1 MTHNPFKL
9 VANSTGPDMLSF
21 FEMTPDLVCI
31 AGKDGYFRDVNPA
44 VIEKLG
50 YTKEE
55 LFAQPIS
62 TLIHPDDKEITKHK
76 RAQLLKGNILVNFRN
91 RYLTKNGNIVWLE
104 WTSIYIPDKEV
115 VFAIAKDITQRKK
128 AEVEVE
134 EKYERFK
141 NLASHFKNVLETD
154 RKYIAAELHE
164 ELAQMASVIKLDIDW
179 IMENETELTDTSQ
192 ERFKHAA
199 AVCNLLVHS
208 IRRISFSMSPH
219 MIEDLGLTATLERYC
234 KEFSVLHDISCT
246 VESQYKESDLPAFIK
261 LDIFRICQDT
271 LIYAAMQQ
279 NVNNII
285 VQLQHTNRSL
295 QVTIQFEC
303 LYTNKGHDKL
313 DQIRQKA
320 AALNGQAAV
329 ENSESETFVQVT
341 LPV

>member
-1 MTHNPFKL
+1 MGNNPLKL
-9 VANSTGPDMLSF
+9 IPDSAGPDMLSF

-31 AGKDGYFRDVNPA
+31 ADKDGYFRDVNPA

-55 LFAQPIS
+55 LFAHPIS
-62 TLIHPDDKEITKHK
+62 TLIHPNDKELTKHK
-76 RAQLLKGNILVNFRN
+76 RALLLKGKILVNFRN
-91 RYLTKNGNIVWLE
+91 RYLTKSGNIIWLE

-134 EKYERFK
+134 EKYERYK
-141 NLASHFKNVLETD
+141 NLTTHFKNVLETD

-164 ELAQMASVIKLDIDW
+164 ELAQMVSVIKLDIDW
-179 IMENETELTDTSQ
+179 IMENEAELNDTSR

-199 AVCNLLVHS
+199 AVCNLLVHA

-234 KEFSVLHDISCT
+234 KEFALLHDISCM
-246 VESQYKESDLPAFIK
+246 VESRYEEAALPAYIK

-271 LIYAAMQQ
+271 LIYAAVQQ
-279 NVNNII
+279 RVNNIV
-285 VQLQHTNRSL
+285 VQLQHTRHSL
-295 QVTIQFEC
+295 HITIQFEC
-303 LYTNKGHDKL
+303 LYTDAGHDKL
-313 DQIRQKA
+313 DQIRQKT
-320 AALNGQAAV
+320 AALNGQAIV
-329 ENSESETFVQVT
+329 ENSESEMLIQVT